1 MSQKNKKTDIFH
13 FFLQLR
19 GIREFGI
26 ILFIVLISI
35 IIGIRNP
42 RFLTW
47 GNLHDMLL
55 DTAVL
60 AMVAIGMMLV
70 LITGGI
76 DLSAESVLALTGMV
90 IGMIIRDHP
99 HFPPSFMFLFGF
111 LFGGLLGALT
121 GFIVAWGRV
130 LPIIA
135 TLSMMYVYRGITFL
149 VSKGQWIDAH
159 EMPESFKAM
168 ATGRALGFSNLIA
181 FVLVA
186 YVIFYYFLNYTR
198 TGREIYAVGSNLEA
212 ARIIGIPTA
221 FITWFV
227 YVLAGALAGLGG
239 VMWVAR
245 YASAQNDT
253 AAGFVLT
260 VVAACVLGGVSIS
273 GGAGTV
279 PGVFLGAITIGIINN
294 ALPMVRV
301 SPFWKMAL
309 QGLIILVAAVVNVL
323 ITRNV
328 EKKELRQREEL
339 RMMRYGA

>member
-1 MSQKNKKTDIFH
+1 MSRESENTGIFH

-19 GIREFGI
+19 GAREFGI
-26 ILFIVLISI
+26 VLFIVLISI

-60 AMVAIGMMLV
+60 AIVAVGMMLV
-70 LITGGI
+70 LVTGGI

-90 IGMIIRDHP
+90 AGMIVRDHP
-99 HFPPSFMFLFGF
+99 HLPSSLVFLFGF
-111 LFGGLLGALT
+111 AFGGLLGALT
-121 GFIVAWGRV
+121 GLIVAWGRV

-168 ATGRALGFSNLIA
+168 ATGRVLGFSNLIA
-181 FVLVA
+181 FALVV
-186 YVIFYYFLNYTR
+186 YVIFYYFLNHTR

-212 ARIIGIPTA
+212 ARIIGIPTE
-221 FITWFV
+221 FITWLV
-227 YVLAGALAGLGG
+227 YALSGALAGLGG

-273 GGAGTV
+273 GGAGTI

-309 QGLIILVAAVVNVL
+309 QGLIILVAAVINVL
-323 ITRNV
+323 IARNI
-328 EKKELRQREEL
+328 ERNQLRQREEL
-339 RMMRYGA
+339 RTMRYGA

>member
-1 MSQKNKKTDIFH
+1 MYRKSESPGVLR

-19 GIREFGI
+19 GAREFGI
-26 ILFIVLISI
+26 VLFIILISI
-35 IIGIRNP
+35 IVGIRNP

-60 AMVAIGMMLV
+60 AMVAMGMMLV
-70 LITGGI
+70 LVTGGI

-90 IGMIIRDHP
+90 AGMIIRDHP
-99 HFPPSFMFLFGF
+99 NLPPSFMFLFGF

-212 ARIIGIPTA
+212 ARIIGIPTK
-221 FITWFV
+221 FIIWLV
-227 YVLAGALAGLGG
+227 YVLSGALAGLGG

-273 GGAGTV
+273 GGTGTI

-309 QGLIILVAAVVNVL
+309 QGFIILAAAVVNVL
-323 ITRNV
+323 IARNV
-328 EKKELRQREEL
+328 ERNELKQREEL